1 MKQYLLD
8 TNIVIFLLRSKHRI
22 HEKIAFVGLNNCFIS
37 EITLAEL
44 KVGAEKSQDPSHS
57 HRLVDT
63 FADTVAVLP
72 ISNCLDV
79 FATEKIR
86 LEKAGTPMHDHF
98 DVLIAA
104 TAIVHN
110 LVMVTNNVKHF
121 TLFSN
126 LIIEDWANPNLP
138 IGFK

>member
-1 MKQYLLD
+1 MTQYLLD

-44 KVGAEKSQDPSHS
+44 KVGAEKSHDPSHS
-57 HRLVDT
+57 HLLVDT
-63 FADTVAVLP
+63 FAETVSVLP
-72 ISNCLDV
+72 ISNVLDV
-79 FATEKIR
+79 FASEKIR
-86 LEKAGTPMHDHF
+86 LEKLGTPMHDHF

-104 TAIVHN
+104 TAIVN
-110 LVMVTNNVKHF
+110 QLVMVTNNVKHF

-126 LIIEDWANPNLP
+126 LTIEDWAIPNLP
-138 IGFK
+138 KGFK

>member
-1 MKQYLLD
+1 MTQYLLD

-44 KVGAEKSQDPSHS
+44 KVGAEKSHDPSHS

-63 FADTVAVLP
+63 FAETVSVLP
-72 ISNCLDV
+72 ISNVLDV
-79 FATEKIR
+79 FASEKIR
-86 LEKAGTPMHDHF
+86 LEKLGTPMHDHF

-104 TAIVHN
+104 TAIVN
-110 LVMVTNNVKHF
+110 QLVMVTNNVKHF

-126 LIIEDWANPNLP
+126 LTIEDWAMPNLP
-138 IGFK
+138 NGFK